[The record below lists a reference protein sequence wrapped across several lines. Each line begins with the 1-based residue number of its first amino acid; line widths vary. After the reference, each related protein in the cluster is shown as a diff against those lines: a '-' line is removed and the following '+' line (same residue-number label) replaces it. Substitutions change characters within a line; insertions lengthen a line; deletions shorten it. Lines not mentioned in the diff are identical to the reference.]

1 MKLFIHAG
9 LPKSATT
16 YIQSIAKSSAS
27 SLAEGGIFYPRDS
40 SNDYICNHVEFLNLV
55 RSADGDSLARYLNK
69 IKTES
74 QISLC
79 DAILFSHE
87 ELIFA
92 AEVNGA
98 LPCLIDSC
106 NKNDLSLSH
115 IFTSRDWPSFFYSYM
130 KQVIAMTGSA
140 PWSTIAGR
148 DGSASLAHYFL
159 ELIRHWNSSL
169 QVEPIVVPLGDLHGR
184 SSDIAVRFFSEIGY
198 RKGLAV
204 MPKANIRSGN
214 LFIAEAYSGLVSSLN
229 AVIEE
234 KPLFSPY
241 IEAIKAEVFS
251 AVENTFSRE
260 QAANLLDIETQL
272 GSGIMKLADQ
282 IYLSCSNAEKLE
294 LDKYFRAN

>member
-1 MKLFIHAG
+1 
-9 LPKSATT
+9 
-16 YIQSIAKSSAS
+16 
-27 SLAEGGIFYPRDS
+27 
-40 SNDYICNHVEFLNLV
+40 
-55 RSADGDSLARYLNK
+55 
-69 IKTES
+69 
-74 QISLC
+74 
-79 DAILFSHE
+79 
-87 ELIFA
+87 
-92 AEVNGA
+92 
-98 LPCLIDSC
+98 
-106 NKNDLSLSH
+106 
-115 IFTSRDWPSFFYSYM
+115 
-130 KQVIAMTGSA
+130 
-140 PWSTIAGR
+140 
-148 DGSASLAHYFL
+148 
-159 ELIRHWNSSL
+159 
-169 QVEPIVVPLGDLHGR
+169 
-184 SSDIAVRFFSEIGY
+184 
-198 RKGLAV
+198 